1 MGRLSERGFG
11 AAALA
16 GGLLVV
22 GLLLAGGQEDA
33 PALPTFPAVQPA
45 DRPPDAV
52 VRVVDGDTIIVRRGA
67 QAVRVRLIGV
77 DTPETVHPRKPV
89 EPYGREASVFLSN
102 LLTGE
107 RVWLLYDG
115 DQAAVDRYGR
125 LLAYAYR
132 WPDGLFVNAE
142 LIRQGYGRA
151 YTRFR
156 FRHRGRFEQLE
167 RFAEAAGKGLWASTR
182 PAGGARGRR

>member
-1 MGRLSERGFG
+1 MRRFLGSGLG

-16 GGLLVV
+16 GGLLV
-22 GLLLAGGQEDA
+22 GLLVAGGQEDA
-33 PALPTFPAVQPA
+33 PALPTFPAARLA

-107 RVWLLYDG
+107 RVWLVDDG
-115 DQAAVDRYGR
+115 DEAAADRYGR
-125 LLAYAYR
+125 LLAYVYR
-132 WPDGLFVNAE
+132 WPDALFVNAE
-142 LIRQGYGRA
+142 LVRQGYGRA

-156 FRHRGRFEQLE
+156 FRHRGRFQQLE
-167 RFAEAAGKGLWASTR
+167 RFAEAAGKGLWASTG
-182 PAGGARGRR
+182 PAGDARSRR